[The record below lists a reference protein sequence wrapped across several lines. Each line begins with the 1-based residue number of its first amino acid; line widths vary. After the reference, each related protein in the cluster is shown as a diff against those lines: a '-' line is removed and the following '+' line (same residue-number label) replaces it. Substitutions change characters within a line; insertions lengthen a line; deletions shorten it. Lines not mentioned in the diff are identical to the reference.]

1 VRPSKILKA
10 VNWRHAVGELL
21 LIVAGIL
28 IALAISDWNDRRIQ
42 RQGELALLVEVRT
55 ALQADLAA
63 LESNLET
70 FREAESRI
78 EQLAQVLREAPP
90 YESALDRL
98 FGAVYGIR
106 VTNLNTAA
114 YDTLRSVGF
123 QSISNHRLRLGIAE
137 VYDHYYERLTEEHE
151 IEFQITIDML
161 RPYYL
166 RHFTALSFWESATPI
181 DYDAVVADTYF
192 KNMIDY
198 RLAALRS
205 NQLASYALAAGEI
218 RSVLELI
225 DEELDRG

>member
-1 VRPSKILKA
+1 MRPSTVLNA
-10 VNWRHAVGELL
+10 VNWRHAAGELL

-42 RQGELALLVEVRT
+42 WQEERALLAEVRT

-63 LESNLET
+63 LESNLEI

-78 EQLAQVLREAPP
+78 EQLTQVLRAPP
-90 YESALDRL
+90 PYDAGLDRL
-98 FGAVYGIR
+98 FGAVYGFR

-123 QSISNHRLRLGIAE
+123 QAVSNYWLRLGIAR
-137 VYDHYYERLTEEHE
+137 VYDHFYERLAEEHW
-151 IEFQITIDML
+151 IEAQITTELL

-166 RHFTALSFWESATPI
+166 QHFRDLSFWESATPI

-192 KNMIDY
+192 RNIIDY

-205 NQLASYALAAGEI
+205 NQLDSYTQTAAEI

-225 DEELDRG
+225 DNELAR

>member
-1 VRPSKILKA
+1 MRPSTVLNA
-10 VNWRHAVGELL
+10 VNWRHAAGELL

-42 RQGELALLVEVRT
+42 WQEERALLAEVRT
-55 ALQADLAA
+55 ALHADLAA
-63 LESNLET
+63 LESNLEI

-78 EQLAQVLREAPP
+78 EQLTQVLREPPP
-90 YESALDRL
+90 YDAGLDRL
-98 FGAVYGIR
+98 FGAVYGFR

-123 QSISNHRLRLGIAE
+123 QAVSNYWLRLGIAR
-137 VYDHYYERLTEEHE
+137 VYDHFYERLAEEHRVE
-151 IEFQITIDML
+151 AQITTELL

-166 RHFTALSFWESATPI
+166 RHFRDLSFWESATPI

-192 KNMIDY
+192 RNIIDY

-205 NQLASYALAAGEI
+205 NQLDSYTQTAAEI

-225 DEELDRG
+225 DNELAR

>member
-1 VRPSKILKA
+1 MRPSRILKA
-10 VNWRHAVGELL
+10 VNWQHAVGELV

-70 FREAESRI
+70 LREAERRI
-78 EQLAQVLREAPP
+78 EQLAQVLREPPP
-90 YESALDRL
+90 YEPALDRL

-114 YDTLRSVGF
+114 YDTLKSVGF
-123 QSISNHRLRLGIAE
+123 QSISNHQLRLGIAE

-151 IEFQITIDML
+151 IEVQITIDML

-166 RHFTALSFWESATPI
+166 RHFRGLSFWESATPI

-218 RSVLELI
+218 RNVLEMI
-225 DEELDRG
+225 NEELARG